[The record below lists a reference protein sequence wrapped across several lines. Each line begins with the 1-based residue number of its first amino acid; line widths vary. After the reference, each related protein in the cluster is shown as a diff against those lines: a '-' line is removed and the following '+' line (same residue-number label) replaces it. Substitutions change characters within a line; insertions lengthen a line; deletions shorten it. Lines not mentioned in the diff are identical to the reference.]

1 LAGRHAARRTPSKV
15 RYLIPLAAALLVTA
29 VLAGVGVLTGGLGG
43 FGARNTALAE
53 PTTVGGLSTTTL
65 PSASPSLSSSPS
77 ASASRSPERAS
88 RNEARTAPPSP
99 SPSRTPSKKASS
111 SPAISAVVDSGTCGA
126 SFYDTGQTTAS
137 GEPFDP
143 QALTAASKTLAFNT
157 RVRVTNLANGK
168 VVVVRINDRGPFV
181 VGRCLDLARGAF
193 VTIASISAGVLNVK
207 FEVLKS

>member
-1 LAGRHAARRTPSKV
+1 V
-15 RYLIPLAAALLVTA
+15 VTA
-29 VLAGVGVLTGGLGG
+29 VLAGVVVLTGGLGSI
-43 FGARNTALAE
+43 GARNTALAE

-88 RNEARTAPPSP
+88 RGEARTAPPSP
-99 SPSRTPSKKASS
+99 SPSKTPSKKASS
-111 SPAISAVVDSGTCGA
+111 SPPTSVVLDSGTCGA

-181 VGRCLDLARGAF
+181 AGRCLDLARGAF
-193 VTIASISAGVLNVK
+193 ETIASISAGVLTVK

>member
-15 RYLIPLAAALLVTA
+15 RYLIPLAAALLVTG

-43 FGARNTALAE
+43 VGARNTALAE

-65 PSASPSLSSSPS
+65 PSASPSLPDSPS
-77 ASASRSPERAS
+77 PSASRSPERAS
-88 RNEARTAPPSP
+88 RGETRTAPPSP
-99 SPSRTPSKKASS
+99 SPSKSPSKKASS
-111 SPAISAVVDSGTCGA
+111 SPATSTVVDSGTCGA
-126 SFYDTGQTTAS
+126 SFYETGQTTAS

-143 QALTAASKTLAFNT
+143 QGLTAASKTLAFNT

-168 VVVVRINDRGPFV
+168 AVVVRINDRGPFV
-181 VGRCLDLARGAF
+181 AGRCLDLARGAF

-207 FEVLKS
+207 FEVLKT